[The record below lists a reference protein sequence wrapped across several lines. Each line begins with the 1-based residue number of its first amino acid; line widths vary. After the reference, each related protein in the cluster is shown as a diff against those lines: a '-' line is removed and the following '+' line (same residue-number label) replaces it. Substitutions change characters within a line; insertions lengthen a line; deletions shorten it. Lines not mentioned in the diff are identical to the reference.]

1 MNTNNSTY
9 SSLRICLAIIFQ
21 IALWPIIAEGQTING
36 FSSTSFDVQ
45 ESDFVI
51 AYFTITPNLDTFDQT
66 ELTINLPTGATPTF
80 TFYKHNGTDYIACPC
95 AGKDISVPPAGNPRV
110 IVILHEDGVS
120 SNEEW
125 KMLITGVSSSANTT
139 GAIYTTTGNSGTSQF
154 TAIHIQPTADAGAD
168 KSITEGNTDIEI
180 GGDGNQVNA
189 QNVTPSPTLSYSWL
203 QTSGPSG
210 PLDNPSAQKPKITS
224 APTVSSPE
232 TLIYELSVNDDTL
245 TNTDTINVIVNPRQP
260 AEITLVLD
268 HSGSMT
274 SENKW
279 DNAVKAANMFLKLLQ
294 NLNSAFDTSK
304 KDLYGL
310 VSFSSSNFVTD
321 LVTQAPGVT
330 PGSNV
335 LIDVSSFTAGQ
346 FFGLTPIGDGLQA
359 AIDGFESLDAGSSG
373 TDRPK
378 YILLLTDGMENS
390 GLLSIDQF
398 KSNLNNP
405 IETPNSAVRG
415 TKIYTVGLGENK
427 IEPDKISTLAHDTG
441 GDYRITNDTIVLP
454 QFFAQILGSVI
465 GAQEIPEIGGSY
477 MLNSGEDKAVFIV
490 VWDRDIDGA
499 GPFYPRVI
507 GGGTGTNVNPM
518 NVDSLSFATKSKQ
531 LPNDSYTF
539 YILEDDSPT
548 FILEGD
554 WDFRIVDDANTEV
567 SLTSAKKYVLVDLH
581 LTTDFAF
588 NKGSYV
594 TGDDITLSATIMEG
608 NSPVIG
614 STVEVYADCDIPMEG
629 IGTLFAKTK
638 LDWAKI
644 LKAYAVTDQK
654 IKRQPIPK
662 TGPQKEMEGSN
673 LHLDDL
679 NKRAVLTKA
688 LFQKLGKNYVD
699 KQNSKLRL
707 YDDGNHNDGVA
718 DDGVYAN
725 TIRNVQHE
733 GNVTCIF
740 SAYDKSPDTETRFA
754 RTETKSTYFGVA
766 ADTGATFFDYQFLDI
781 VKGLQ
786 QVKIIVQPKSNAGEY
801 LGPFY
806 SDKILM
812 RSSAG
817 RFKGPLQDHY
827 NGTYSR
833 IIEYDKEKEIP
844 MITIFVKDKLLKKIA
859 IKDKGIPPYYIWI
872 LAIILILI
880 LIIVYIMRKKKSA

>member
-139 GAIYTTTGNSGTSQF
+139 GAISTTTGNSGTSQF

-279 DNAVKAANMFLKLLQ
+279 DNTVKAANMFIKLLQ
-294 NLNSAFDTSK
+294 NLNDVFLSPK

-310 VSFSSSNFVTD
+310 VSFTHVPEESNMGWCEELDREGCGHF
-321 LVTQAPGVT
+321 QANEIRVQSPGVV
-330 PGSNV
+330 PAANV
-335 LIDVSSFTAGQ
+335 LVDVSTFTVNQ
-346 FFGLTPIGDGLQA
+346 HFRWTPIGDGLQS
-359 AIDGFESLDAGSSG
+359 AIDSFEGLNVGSSG
-373 TDRPK
+373 TNRPK
-378 YILLLTDGMENS
+378 FILLLTDGIENA
-390 GLLSIDQF
+390 GLLSINQF
-398 KSNLNNP
+398 KEKLSNP
-405 IETPNSAVRG
+405 VETPNAAVRN
-415 TKIYTVGLGENK
+415 TTIFTIGLGEND
-427 IEPDKISTLAHDTG
+427 IEPDKISTLAHETG

-477 MLNSGEDKAVFIV
+477 TLNSGEDKAAFIV
-490 VWDRDIDGA
+490 AWNRDIDGA

-554 WDFRIVDDANTEV
+554 WDFRIVDDSNTEV

-614 STVEVYADCDIPMEG
+614 STVEVYADCDISTEG
-629 IGTLFAKTK
+629 IGTLFARTK
-638 LDWAKI
+638 LDW
-644 LKAYAVTDQK
+644 
-654 IKRQPIPK
+654 
-662 TGPQKEMEGSN
+662 
-673 LHLDDL
+673 
-679 NKRAVLTKA
+679 
-688 LFQKLGKNYVD
+688 
-699 KQNSKLRL
+699 
-707 YDDGNHNDGVA
+707 
-718 DDGVYAN
+718 
-725 TIRNVQHE
+725 
-733 GNVTCIF
+733 
-740 SAYDKSPDTETRFA
+740 
-754 RTETKSTYFGVA
+754 
-766 ADTGATFFDYQFLDI
+766 
-781 VKGLQ
+781 
-786 QVKIIVQPKSNAGEY
+786 
-801 LGPFY
+801 
-806 SDKILM
+806 
-812 RSSAG
+812 
-817 RFKGPLQDHY
+817 
-827 NGTYSR
+827 
-833 IIEYDKEKEIP
+833 
-844 MITIFVKDKLLKKIA
+844 
-859 IKDKGIPPYYIWI
+859 
-872 LAIILILI
+872 
-880 LIIVYIMRKKKSA
+880 